1 MITFDIDAIRE
12 NITEAIYQSHR
23 TYMDDDG
30 EIHRIPTET
39 SQKSLS
45 LKAHEKWFGVTCDT
59 AYPLNW
65 GNLVREHFGLR
76 NIGSWCWAY
85 GDGIDGLPI
94 PCCYRSLTLLE
105 SMLGQEVPFIYNDLY
120 STP

>member
-1 MITFDIDAIRE
+1 MTTFDIETIRE

-23 TYMDDDG
+23 IYIDDDG
-30 EIHRIPTET
+30 EIHHIPAEM

-45 LKAHEKWFGVTCDT
+45 LKAHEKQFGVTCDT
-59 AYPLNW
+59 AYPLSW

-85 GDGIDGLPI
+85 GDGIHGQPM

-105 SMLGQEVPFIYNDLY
+105 SMLGQEVPFIYNNLY
-120 STP
+120 STS